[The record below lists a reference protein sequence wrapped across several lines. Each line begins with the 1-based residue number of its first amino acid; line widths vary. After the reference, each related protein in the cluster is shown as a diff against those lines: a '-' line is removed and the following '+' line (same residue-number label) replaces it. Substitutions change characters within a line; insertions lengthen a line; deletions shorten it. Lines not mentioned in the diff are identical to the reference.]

1 MDEALRY
8 LRSPAES
15 TVFCYATGGS
25 MVECRSFV
33 LRLPAAL
40 PRVPS
45 RRFDTRL
52 DCRARRE
59 RSRLPGLHWTVGIA
73 LRVYLDALFRRA
85 RVAHDPKV
93 FRERFGVRRR
103 PEFVQKAGRAFH
115 VGEEEGDGAG
125 RRSYRTKRSSAG
137 QKLVSIRAW
146 LWRQDRS

>member
-59 RSRLPGLHWTVGIA
+59 RSRCRLPRTDDG
-73 LRVYLDALFRRA
+73 
-85 RVAHDPKV
+85 
-93 FRERFGVRRR
+93 ERR
-103 PEFVQKAGRAFH
+103 PLATFRVPLA
-115 VGEEEGDGAG
+115 DGAVRFTARDWSSRQ
-125 RRSYRTKRSSAG
+125 RRHCPRNAERTLPRKWKVRPEAEPSTVLA
-137 QKLVSIRAW
+137 
-146 LWRQDRS
+146 